1 MRFALTGLDVCAC
14 VHFGDLSAPICG
26 CRGWADGGL
35 GAIAPWLEN
44 AWESGFQEWDN
55 GDNDQHKWGEGCTVG
70 QYERL
75 IMMAEDELTQYSTDA
90 RKIQKLRQKIGL
102 SVSVAEQNQVKEQLL
117 AEIPTD
123 PINKLIADQRQT
135 VALPFWGIAG
145 LGLLLGISMLQ
156 PLDLI
161 ATVGGGAI
169 AIALQRYGWKL
180 QAKRFVLQTLLEME
194 ADRTAPKA
202 QDAA

>member
-1 MRFALTGLDVCAC
+1 M
-14 VHFGDLSAPICG
+14 
-26 CRGWADGGL
+26 
-35 GAIAPWLEN
+35 
-44 AWESGFQEWDN
+44 
-55 GDNDQHKWGEGCTVG
+55 G

-102 SVSVAEQNQVKEQLL
+102 SVSAAEQKQVKETLL

-123 PINKLIADQRQT
+123 PINKLIADQRQA

-156 PLDLI
+156 PLDLL

-169 AIALQRYGWKL
+169 AIGLQRYGWKL
-180 QAKRFVLQTLLEME
+180 QAKRLVLQTLLDIEGSTGQ
-194 ADRTAPKA
+194 AQTAETSS
-202 QDAA
+202 